1 VELAETGARST
12 GGLLA
17 AARTAAGLTLVDLAR
32 ETRVP
37 VRHLAA
43 IERDDHE
50 GLPALPYATGFVKS
64 YARAVGLDPA
74 ALAAQFRSETSKS
87 PHVPTPMALEP
98 LDERRMPARGL
109 AVASLIIVIAVI
121 AGLSAWGS
129 GAFDPPLPNTAA
141 PVVATAPADQPAL
154 VEGSNDGAAID
165 TGMAAIDTGMA
176 APAPGQAGSA
186 DPATPLAA
194 TLAANRDDVV
204 LTAHEAVWLKI
215 YDPVTNTVARIGI
228 MAAGERYL
236 VPAQPPG
243 MKLWTGKAGAFDVT
257 VGGRPIPPLGAPV
270 QTVRN
275 LSLAPADLLAR
286 ASGGAAAGD
295 NSPSAGPV
303 DPAAAPATGPRPIA
317 QKPRPRPPAAAIA
330 PVSGA
335 APPAMVAPAATPG
348 QPPAG
353 VSGV

>member
-1 VELAETGARST
+1 MELAETGARST

-64 YARAVGLDPA
+64 YARAVGLDPG

-109 AVASLIIVIAVI
+109 AVASLVIVVAVI
-121 AGLSAWGS
+121 AGLSAWGA
-129 GAFDPPLPNTAA
+129 GTFDPPLPATDTA
-141 PVVATAPADQPAL
+141 VVAAAPADQPAL
-154 VEGSNDGAAID
+154 VEGSDGGAAARAD
-165 TGMAAIDTGMA
+165 TA
-176 APAPGQAGSA
+176 APAPGVAVSA
-186 DPATPLAA
+186 DPGTPAPDSPAA
-194 TLAANRDDVV
+194 ARDDVV
-204 LTAHEAVWLKI
+204 LTAREAVWLKI
-215 YDPVTNTVARIGI
+215 FDPATNTIARIGI

-257 VGGRPIPPLGAPV
+257 VGGRPIPPLGAAV

-286 ASGGAAAGD
+286 GSGGSAGGD
-295 NSPSAGPV
+295 ISPTVGPV

-317 QKPRPRPPAAAIA
+317 QRPRPRPSATTVAPPPA
-330 PVSGA
+330 G
-335 APPAMVAPAATPG
+335 APPANIVPAALPG

-353 VSGV
+353 VSGA